1 MEWFESSN
9 WVPAIW
15 LTVAILLFIAEV
27 LGAAGFLVGAAVAA
41 LALAA
46 ITFVVEDL
54 GVATQ
59 IATYAFVAVVA
70 TVVYFRFFKTTEP
83 SNRDLLPKRAQMM
96 VGRRFT
102 LGNKLAAGT
111 DLRVQLG
118 DSMWVVT
125 SARDIDKGVEVEVV
139 DCDTMRLHV
148 ATVD

>member
-1 MEWFESSN
+1 MDWIGSN

-15 LTVAILLFIAEV
+15 LTVAIVLFIAEV

-46 ITFVVEDL
+46 LTYFVADL
-54 GVATQ
+54 GLAAQIFTYAIVAV
-59 IATYAFVAVVA
+59 IATL
-70 TVVYFRFFKTTEP
+70 VYFRFFRATEP
-83 SNRDLLPKRAQMM
+83 SNRDALPKRAQMM

-102 LGNKLAAGT
+102 LGEKLAAGT
-111 DLRVQLG
+111 ELRVQLG

-125 SARDIDKGVEVEVV
+125 STHDIEMGAEVEVV
-139 DCDTMRLHV
+139 DCDAMRLQV

>member
-15 LTVAILLFIAEV
+15 LTVAIVLFIAEV

-46 ITFVVEDL
+46 LTYFVADL
-54 GVATQ
+54 GLAAQ
-59 IATYAFVAVVA
+59 IFTYAVVA
-70 TVVYFRFFKTTEP
+70 VIATLVYFRFFRATEP
-83 SNRDLLPKRAQMM
+83 SNRDTLPKRSQMM
-96 VGRRFT
+96 IGRRFT
-102 LGNKLAAGT
+102 LGEKLAAGT
-111 DLRVQLG
+111 EIRVQLG

-125 SARDIDKGVEVEVV
+125 SIHDIDMGTEVEVV
-139 DCDTMRLHV
+139 DSDTMRLQV

>member
-1 MEWFESSN
+1 MEWFEGTN

-15 LTVAILLFIAEV
+15 LTIAIVLFIAEV

-46 ITFVVEDL
+46 LTYFVADL
-54 GVATQ
+54 GIAAQ
-59 IATYAFVAVVA
+59 IFIYAVVA
-70 TVVYFRFFKTTEP
+70 VIATLVYFRFFRATEP
-83 SNRDLLPKRAQMM
+83 SNSDTLPKRSQMM

-102 LGNKLAAGT
+102 LGEKLAAGT
-111 DLRVQLG
+111 EIRVQLG

-125 SARDIDKGVEVEVV
+125 SARDIDMGAEVEVV
-139 DCDTMRLHV
+139 DSDAMRLQV